1 MSLPLSDR
9 QSAFTK
15 IEKLAAILQAH
26 RALDTP
32 RSTHWHERER
42 EFVRRLAQAQ
52 IELERLEQRQ
62 RSEQRQ
68 AS

>member
-1 MSLPLSDR
+1 MSPQLSDR
-9 QSAFTK
+9 QFAYSK

-32 RSTHWHERER
+32 RSKHWHERER
-42 EFVRRLAQAQ
+42 EFVKRLAQAQ